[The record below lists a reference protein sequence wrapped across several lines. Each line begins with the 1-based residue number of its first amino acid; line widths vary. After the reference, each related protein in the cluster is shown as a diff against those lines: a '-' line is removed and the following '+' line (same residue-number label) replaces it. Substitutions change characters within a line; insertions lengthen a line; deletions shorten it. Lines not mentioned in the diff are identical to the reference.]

1 MSISPLRFEL
11 VERIEDLEAKA
22 AELQAEV
29 TELRHAAGVANQT
42 IAALQ
47 SWKESMEKDLAKY
60 RELAIAAIDV
70 TILAEE
76 CEGDDGE
83 QVFTV
88 NGERFTRLN
97 DLADF
102 FSADGTASILP
113 DAEDSTQPKAQLDPD
128 GNLAGPDFED
138 GPEFEGWEQ
147 RSGQPKSV
155 EQCRDDGRCQ
165 YAIDHGAEGM
175 GHCPPDKCCMPC
187 TCDMPESICKAHY
200 TTAKLSG
207 EQS

>member
-1 MSISPLRFEL
+1 MFGLTKREQRWKAEQKALESLIGLTIAL
-11 VERIEDLEAKA
+11 VESESRARIVEAKKPPTQV
-22 AELQAEV
+22 LV
-29 TELRHAAGVANQT
+29 TVARCV
-42 IAALQ
+42 
-47 SWKESMEKDLAKY
+47 D
-60 RELAIAAIDV
+60 
-70 TILAEE
+70 
-76 CEGDDGE
+76 C
-83 QVFTV
+83 